1 MPLFGFSL
9 THKCGEA
16 VSSVCIRSN
25 QLHLLR
31 PSSEGEKNALNHHC
45 QLLHKQHNNQTQ
57 GRGFDP
63 LIAAN
68 LAKEKD
74 IGFEECQPLKTRFD
88 AREFEKRYRFPAKN
102 TEEK

>member
-1 MPLFGFSL
+1 
-9 THKCGEA
+9 K
-16 VSSVCIRSN
+16 
-25 QLHLLR
+25 
-31 PSSEGEKNALNHHC
+31 
-45 QLLHKQHNNQTQ
+45 LHKQHHNQTQ

-88 AREFEKRYRFPAKN
+88 AGEFEKRYRFPAKN